1 MTRRDSESDW
11 TMCGCSQDEAVNQS
25 TLIRG
30 EHGRTILVLP
40 RAAGLLVVLLL
51 ALLVYVSK
59 LSL

>member
-1 MTRRDSESDW
+1 
-11 TMCGCSQDEAVNQS
+11 MCGCSQDEAVNQS